1 LPVGE
6 ARLVPG
12 IIRAATAVALTPFAA
27 TQLHAFATATPG
39 WSAGTHG
46 QADLVLAAVAGAAT
60 GLAASAI
67 TATAAAAGAV
77 FDQTLS
83 GGPGGALGEHGG
95 PISFLFSLSMGLL
108 MCQTGALGSL
118 MVHVARTPVA
128 SVLHLEVLS
137 GIPRVVTIAAVTM
150 ALPLLCAH
158 AAATIVAAF
167 TARLGPRINGILLA
181 PALSTPLSLAVMLA
195 GAGSV
200 FVWMRYIA
208 GIAADVARR

>member
-1 LPVGE
+1 MPSLLRCRRCSVREECHIPDANGFLTTSYAACAAFTALLPVGE

-67 TATAAAAGAV
+67 TATAAAAGAL

-108 MCQTGALGSL
+108 MC
-118 MVHVARTPVA
+118 
-128 SVLHLEVLS
+128 
-137 GIPRVVTIAAVTM
+137 
-150 ALPLLCAH
+150 
-158 AAATIVAAF
+158 
-167 TARLGPRINGILLA
+167 
-181 PALSTPLSLAVMLA
+181 
-195 GAGSV
+195 
-200 FVWMRYIA
+200 
-208 GIAADVARR
+208 